1 MSDDEKK
8 RDRPSFTLQDKLAP
22 WIAHN
27 RETNT
32 FTKLGPYEVKRTVFS
47 SESFH
52 ILDPQ
57 LDSPNPLFLIHRE
70 AFQGVKKEIAKLI
83 VNFPLEGQMSPKHA
97 ITLGPEARKSANIPE
112 KAKYYV
118 YSYPIDVQW
127 RHYDETLMNALRK
140 CNCLGSPELM
150 FLIMGGYVYF
160 DGNFKIVT
168 ANAVITNQTRKKE
181 EELMKSGLQFG
192 KPEKFP
198 AKFLNQLTLYDRLKI
213 VSWPVLNQLSNPPK
227 FFAWLRPKEELVA
240 PDRERRIF
248 GRHGGFVFLF
258 HSDLDERGEE
268 LTGKNCY
275 FPVICKNK
283 ECCSEYSNYSRE
295 NKNPLSQ
302 IGLSDN
308 LTPQNSAENEEQE
321 KEESARAEQEKGES
335 ARAKWNKINMLAF
348 NMNEDDDDYEESSGS
363 EEKGWDNMKDA
374 FVRKPSEWPANIR
387 ESDTLQHSHSNYKSK
402 KLLMAINEVANIHG
416 LTIEEEEEEE
426 DEEEMMP
433 IPTMMHGTTTAM
445 VKQFEGFTQNV
456 KKLDGRVLGY
466 FLASLPVNVLAK
478 IDLDQV
484 ILAPSEDVSP
494 MRVNLRQLLMKNHDH
509 AVRVKA
515 IRELVERDR
524 LWNKVELD
532 NCILELLE
540 KQFENHLKTGSD
552 DEEGVENRLLFSEL
566 VRRFYYYV
574 KPVAQAKAE
583 LEGRI
588 KEKHWLKIQYRQTLR
603 IIRARFIKIG
613 KNNADYSE
621 YCYLAKI
628 VINFIDP
635 PRKIPFYEDGEN
647 SEFKVN
653 ESVIIRPLGN
663 EKPRLA
669 VIHEKLPTG
678 DYRIGDSADLGSCRP
693 ETVKKGRV
701 QRLFMWTCFRCK
713 NNDEDMWRD
722 IYPPKQWVSCTKC
735 GLVTQKTLS
744 TNRYH
749 LRNLIRDSCYGGI
762 YLGYDAVEKRDCA
775 IKKNLLTQVEARIRI
790 GTNDHVAEDI
800 YKEIK
805 YHTAVSPKDSLI
817 TPGILRIYDQ
827 FKDDTHHYL
836 ILEWA
841 DKGELFEHVV
851 QNFQQPTFLQNE
863 PAIALWKVSMKQ
875 MFYEICLGVKKI
887 HNEGIVHRDL
897 SLENL
902 LVIENK
908 NYVEGKM
915 PKIRPVICDFGL
927 ATEHQRGMFVETV
940 GKVSYMSPECSYGR
954 YHGKPNDIWC
964 LGVILV
970 MMMMGAPPYTKIGDR
985 PFQYLVG
992 GPEKMR
998 RLFKLYKR
1006 SHLIPI
1012 DAYQVLL
1019 GIFVDQEHRMTIERV
1034 LETNYC
1040 RTAPFPAYHNIY

>member
-8 RDRPSFTLQDKLAP
+8 RERQSTSWQDNISP
-22 WIAHN
+22 WIVHN
-27 RETNT
+27 QETNT
-32 FTKLGPYEVKRTVFS
+32 FTSLGPYETKRTVFS

-57 LDSPNPLFLIHRE
+57 LNSPNPLFLIYRE

-97 ITLGPEARKSANIPE
+97 ITLGPEARKSAKIPE
-112 KAKYYV
+112 KAMYYV
-118 YSYPIDVQW
+118 YSYPMDVQW
-127 RHYDETLMNALRK
+127 RHHDKMMMSALRK
-140 CNCLGSPELM
+140 CNCLDSPELM

-160 DGNFKIVT
+160 DEDFKIVT
-168 ANAVITNQTRKKE
+168 ANALICKQTRKNDE
-181 EELMKSGLQFG
+181 WLMKSGLPFG
-192 KPEKFP
+192 NPEKFP
-198 AKFLNQLTLYDRLKI
+198 AKFLNQLTLYDRLKV
-213 VSWPVLNQLSNPPK
+213 VSWPGLNRFSSPPK
-227 FFAWLRPKEELVA
+227 FFAWLGPEEELVA

-248 GRHGGFVFLF
+248 GPHGGFVFIF
-258 HSDLDERGEE
+258 HNDLDERREE

-275 FPVICKNK
+275 FPVICKNR
-283 ECCSEYSNYSRE
+283 ECCSEYSNYSHE
-295 NKNPLSQ
+295 NKNPLTQ
-302 IGLSDN
+302 IGLLDN
-308 LTPQNSAENEEQE
+308 LISETSIGNEEE
-321 KEESARAEQEKGES
+321 EKGES
-335 ARAKWNKINMLAF
+335 PKVKWNKINMLDY
-348 NMNEDDDDYEESSGS
+348 MDDDDIVESSS
-363 EEKGWDNMKDA
+363 NEEKGYDNMNMIQGA
-374 FVRKPSEWPANIR
+374 FERKPSAWPANIR
-387 ESDTLQHSHSNYKSK
+387 ESDTLQHSHSHYKSK
-402 KLLMAINEVANIHG
+402 KLLMSINEVANQPG
-416 LTIEEEEEEE
+416 LTIEEESEEEN
-426 DEEEMMP
+426 MP
-433 IPTMMHGTTTAM
+433 ILNMIHETTTAM
-445 VKQFEGFTQNV
+445 AKQFEGFTRNV
-456 KKLDGRVLGY
+456 EKLDGRVLGY
-466 FLASLPVNVLAK
+466 FLASLPANVLAK
-478 IDLDQV
+478 IDLDKV

-509 AVRVKA
+509 AVRVKG
-515 IRELVERDR
+515 IKELVERDR

-540 KQFENHLKTGSD
+540 KQFENHLKRASD
-552 DEEGVENRLLFSEL
+552 DEEDVENRLLFSEL

-588 KEKHWLKIQYRQTLR
+588 KEKHWLKLQYRQTLR
-603 IIRARFIKIG
+603 IIRARFINIG
-613 KNNADYSE
+613 KDSAVYSE

-653 ESVIIRPLGN
+653 ESVIIRPLGKD
-663 EKPRLA
+663 KPRLA
-669 VIHEKLPTG
+669 KIYEKLHTG
-678 DYRIGDSADLGSCRP
+678 DYRIVESADLGNCRP
-693 ETVKKGRV
+693 EIVKKRRV
-701 QRLFMWTCFRCK
+701 QRLFKWTCFRCK
-713 NNDEDMWRD
+713 NSDEDMWRD
-722 IYPPKQWVSCTKC
+722 IYPPKQWVCCTKC

-762 YLGYDAVEKRDCA
+762 YLGYDAVEQRDCA
-775 IKKNLLTQVEARIRI
+775 IKKNLLTQMETRIRK

-800 YKEIK
+800 DKEIK
-805 YHTAVSPKDSLI
+805 YHTAVTPKDSPI
-817 TPGILRIYDQ
+817 IPGILRMYNQ

-887 HNEGIVHRDL
+887 HNQGIVHRDL
-897 SLENL
+897 SLENV
-902 LVIENK
+902 LVIENE

-915 PKIRPVICDFGL
+915 PKLRPVICDFGL
-927 ATEHQRGMFVETV
+927 ATEHQPGQLVETL
-940 GKVSYMSPECSYGR
+940 GKSSYMSPECFYGK
-954 YHGKPNDIWC
+954 YDGKKNDIWC

-970 MMMMGAPPYTKIGDR
+970 IMMIGAPPYTKIGDR

-992 GPEKMR
+992 GPEKMK

-1006 SHLIPI
+1006 SHLIPK
-1012 DAYQVLL
+1012 DAYQVLF
-1019 GIFVDQEHRMTIERV
+1019 GIFVVQEHRMTIERV
-1034 LETNYC
+1034 LQSDYC
-1040 RTAPFPAYHNIY
+1040 RTAPFPAYHNI